1 MTSSEENITQWPP
14 QLPLQKRKKYV
25 HYEKLSFLMPIMEV
39 PNTEDNL
46 EDSEEA
52 QSAVLT
58 VTSASEMEPTS
69 YQPPTIP
76 NTSQPDAEEMSS
88 DLGLGTSQSTNIIA
102 GQSTGQQSGPSPVI
116 ADSSPQQHAGTQPRI
131 STNTMRTVAQS
142 IRGRRHRRYEDLRS
156 LPDIIDT
163 RIIHM
168 MNSLIPESD
177 GERFCRSL
185 SPSLALVAPDR
196 QDRLRA
202 SLITLISATQ
212 REPEL
217 IYCFEVIEQWRA
229 NPRGPHTNT
238 TQQTVETQTEEHFS
252 NFQLHPVVQQTHIQC
267 QSSSMVT
274 DVQIRPTVVPHQTG
288 SLMTQRPSQQPTFVP
303 QVPQQT
309 PMQTSFN
316 YPSIVSNVHRL
327 TQMFQQPTMFLI
339 IHNNSTFNNRLTQ
352 LTSHTHILSLFQHIN
367 MYHLHLVFHLLKQLP
382 HYLFQVQ
389 QLLLVE
395 TLISHSL
402 QHLLLCS
409 KHIL

>member
-1 MTSSEENITQWPP
+1 
-14 QLPLQKRKKYV
+14 
-25 HYEKLSFLMPIMEV
+25 MPIMEVV

-58 VTSASEMEPTS
+58 ATSASEMELTS
-69 YQPPTIP
+69 YQPSPIP

-88 DLGLGTSQSTNIIA
+88 DLGLGTCQSTNVIA
-102 GQSTGQQSGPSPVI
+102 GQSTGQQSGPSPVL
-116 ADSSPQQHAGTQPRI
+116 AESSPQQHAGTQPRI

-163 RIIHM
+163 RILHM

-196 QDRLRA
+196 QGRLRA

-212 REPEL
+212 REPEP

-229 NPRGPHTNT
+229 NPRGPHTNA
-238 TQQTVETQTEEHFS
+238 TQQTVETQIDEHFS
-252 NFQLHPVVQQTHIQC
+252 NFQLNPVVQQTHIQC
-267 QSSSMVT
+267 PSSSMVT

-288 SLMTQRPSQQPTFVP
+288 TLMTQRPSQHPTFVP
-303 QVPQQT
+303 QIPQQT

-316 YPSIVSNVHRL
+316 YPSIGSNVHRL
-327 TQMFQQPTMFLI
+327 PQMIQQPTAY
-339 IHNNSTFNNRLTQ
+339 HVPNNPQQQYFQQQTYPTNFTYTHTQ
-352 LTSHTHILSLFQHIN
+352 PLQTHHYVPPTLGLPSAQKTASLFVPSTTTVTSGNTDQT
-367 MYHLHLVFHLLKQLP
+367 LTTTFTV
-382 HYLFQVQ
+382 VQ
-389 QLLLVE
+389 QTYSVDVNAMETTQESITSLEDLVE
-395 TLISHSL
+395 S
-402 QHLLLCS
+402 
-409 KHIL
+409 